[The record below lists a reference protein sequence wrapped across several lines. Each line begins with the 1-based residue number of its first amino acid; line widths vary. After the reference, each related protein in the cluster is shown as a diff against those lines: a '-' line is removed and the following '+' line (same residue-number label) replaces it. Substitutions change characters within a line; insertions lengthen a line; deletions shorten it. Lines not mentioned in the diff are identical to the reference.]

1 MDQRFNKKVNA
12 LLLLRAS
19 KIIREQFRQKT
30 EKHNIAQGHGMIL
43 HVLKD
48 KGHLSQVQ
56 LSKLLNI
63 KPASVCTLLQNMQ
76 KEGLIIREAD
86 KKDERIMLSSL
97 SALGKEKAEIVENTW
112 IEIEKEYQ
120 EILDQEEQITLRRIL
135 FKILEKYDHVEIES
149 KED

>member
-12 LLLLRAS
+12 LLMLRVS

-30 EKHNIAQGHGMIL
+30 ELHDIAQGHGMIL

-48 KGHLSQVQ
+48 KGKLSQVQ
-56 LSKLLNI
+56 LSKFLNI

-86 KKDERIMLSSL
+86 KKDERIMLTTL
-97 SALGKEKAEIVENTW
+97 SPLGKAKAEIIENTW

-120 EILDQEEQITLRRIL
+120 EILSEEEQIVLRKIL

-149 KED
+149 HEE